1 VAVAVALSS
10 LRPPPQPQLWMI
22 HSLAGMMN
30 KEVVQPGL
38 PSQRPLHEM
47 AAAVLPLSCKLPPKT
62 KRVLAAESV
71 DSSLIQL
78 KK

>member
-1 VAVAVALSS
+1 
-10 LRPPPQPQLWMI
+10 
-22 HSLAGMMN
+22 MMN